1 VSGGRIVSAV
11 HARGEIAPDPPHER
25 GLADALRAQHS
36 REALQ
41 ELYGRFSHGEGS
53 FDAMM
58 RRIIFRALARSVGN
72 GVRLGRGVSLL
83 HPETFT
89 FGDGV
94 FIGDQSVLQGRFDGS
109 CTLGERVW
117 IGPHG
122 YIDARDVVM
131 EPYSGIGPGA
141 RILGSVHTGIPVDIP
156 VSQTDL
162 DIKPVRIREWVDVGT
177 NAVILPGV
185 TIGKGAIVGAG
196 AVVRS
201 DVAPFAIVAGVP
213 ARFNRWRDGYEPEQP
228 S

>member
-1 VSGGRIVSAV
+1 MSGRIVPAV
-11 HARGEIAPDPPHER
+11 HAVREIAADPSHEL
-25 GLADALRAQHS
+25 GLADALRAKHS

-41 ELYGRFSHGEGS
+41 ELYGRFCHGEGD

-58 RRIIFRALARSVGN
+58 RRIVFRALARRVGN
-72 GVRLGRGVSLL
+72 GVRLGRGVSML
-83 HPETFT
+83 HPETFV

-94 FIGDQSVLQGRFDGS
+94 FIGDQAVLQGRFDGS
-109 CTLGERVW
+109 CTLGDRVW

-122 YIDARDVVM
+122 YVDARDLIM

-141 RILGSVHTGIPVDIP
+141 RILGSAHTGLPIEVP

-162 DIKPVRIREWVDVGT
+162 DIKPVRIHEWVDVGT

-201 DVAPFAIVAGVP
+201 DVPAFAIVAGVP
-213 ARFNRWRDGYEPEQP
+213 ARFIRWRDGYTPEQK

>member
-1 VSGGRIVSAV
+1 MVPAV
-11 HARGEIAPDPPHER
+11 HASREIAPDPPHEL
-25 GLADALRAQHS
+25 GLADSLRATYS
-36 REALQ
+36 REALRD
-41 ELYGRFSHGEGS
+41 LYARFSPGDSE
-53 FDAMM
+53 FDAMI
-58 RRIIFRALARSVGN
+58 RRIVFRAVARSVGN
-72 GVRLGRGVSLL
+72 GLRLGRSVSLL
-83 HPETFT
+83 HPETFS

-94 FIGDQSVLQGRFDGS
+94 FIGDQAVLQGRFDGS

-131 EPYSGIGPGA
+131 ESYSGIGPGA
-141 RILGSVHTGIPVDIP
+141 RILGSAHTGIPIDVP

-196 AVVRS
+196 AVVRN
-201 DVAPFAIVAGVP
+201 DVEPFAIVAGVP
-213 ARFNRWRDGYEPEQP
+213 ARFIRWREGYEPGLNA
-228 S
+228 